1 MELEAYSLSEFQSSL
16 KRIKSKLTLFMT
28 PSEQPK
34 AYLLGGQSGAGK
46 TTIHRI
52 LKEKNSNLIVID
64 GDAFRAYHPNA
75 LEIAEK
81 YGVDDVKY
89 TAKFAGQMVE
99 SLVNELSNE
108 HYNLVVEGTLRTS
121 EIPLKTAQLLYD
133 IGYDVQFYGMVV
145 KPELSYISTLQR
157 YEMMYKADPTTARA
171 TPKAHHDTIIEHLPE
186 NLNVLD
192 DSRFF
197 SDLFL
202 INRAGEILYQK
213 SKDIGMKPSEVV
225 LDVWN
230 GSWTDDEKEMF
241 ASSSNVVI
249 ELFLKR
255 SNARAEGLFE
265 LTEFIQFVNEKTAI
279 R

>member
-1 MELEAYSLSEFQSSL
+1 MELEAYSLAEFQSSL
-16 KRIKSKLTLFMT
+16 KRIKSKLTLFIT

-52 LKEKNSNLIVID
+52 LKEKNPNLIVVD

-75 LEIAEK
+75 LEITEK

-121 EIPLKTAQLLYD
+121 EIPLKTAQLLHD
-133 IGYDVQFYGMVV
+133 RGYDVQFYGMVV

-171 TPKAHHDTIIEHLPE
+171 TPKSHHDVIIEHLPE

-202 INRAGEILYQK
+202 VNRAGEILYQK
-213 SKDIGMKPSEVV
+213 SKDIEMKPSEVV

-230 GSWTDDEKEMF
+230 GIWTDDEKEMF
-241 ASSSNVVI
+241 ASSSNIVI

-255 SNARAEGLFE
+255 SNAGAEGLFE
-265 LTEFIQFVNEKTAI
+265 LTEFIQLVNEKMSQ
-279 R
+279 

>member
-1 MELEAYSLSEFQSSL
+1 MELEAYSLAEFQSSL

-52 LKEKNSNLIVID
+52 LKEKNPNLIVID

-75 LEIAEK
+75 LEITEK

-99 SLVNELSNE
+99 SLINELSNE

-121 EIPLKTAQLLYD
+121 EIPLKTAQLLHD
-133 IGYDVQFYGMVV
+133 RGYDVQFYGMVV

-157 YEMMYKADPTTARA
+157 YEMMYKADPITARA
-171 TPKAHHDTIIEHLPE
+171 TPKSHHDVIIEHLPE

-202 INRAGEILYQK
+202 VNRAGEILYQK
-213 SKDIGMKPSEVV
+213 SKDIEMKPSEVV

-230 GSWTDDEKEMF
+230 GIWTDDEKEMF

-255 SNARAEGLFE
+255 SNSRAEGLFE
-265 LTEFIQFVNEKTAI
+265 LTEFIQLVNE
-279 R
+279 RMS